1 MKSLIGKNIIK
12 NTLVPLNSSQIN
24 QNDVTHFTLLIQQTQ
39 FENAVASRGILIKII
54 LSNLFV
60 LYNQIQ
66 ALFKSLNTAQLNIL
80 NLSQNLIDC
89 KNCSI
94 GHHRSSVGIVP
105 QKIVNF
111 LVVNLEALKV
121 NTFEFIRTS
130 LK

>member
-12 NTLVPLNSSQIN
+12 NTLVPLNSCQIN
-24 QNDVTHFTLLIQQTQ
+24 QNDMIHFTLLIHQTQ
-39 FENAVASRGILIKII
+39 FENAVASRRILIKII

-66 ALFKSLNTAQLNIL
+66 TLFKSLNTAQLNIL
-80 NLSQNLIDC
+80 NLSQNLINC

-94 GHHRSSVGIVP
+94 RHHWSHVGIVP

-111 LVVNLEALKV
+111 LVVNLEALKG
-121 NTFEFIRTS
+121 NTFKFIRTS